1 MSRGGR
7 RIGAGRP
14 SGSRNRRTIELGDC
28 LDTLVPDEWLIKIL
42 LKMAKSGDARA
53 AIYLA
58 DRKWG
63 KPPVASQGTSLDE
76 PSVRVVV
83 NTSKF
88 GVVT

>member
-1 MSRGGR
+1 MSRGGK

-14 SGSRNRRTIELGDC
+14 RGSRNRRTIELGDS
-28 LDTLVPDEWLIKIL
+28 LDMLVPDEWLIKIL

-63 KPPVASQGTSLDE
+63 KPRVSESTPGE
-76 PSVRVVV
+76 PPVRVVIS
-83 NTSKF
+83 NRF